1 MLDRIGAGAGDV
13 LVVDD
18 DAEMRRRL
26 RTVLGRQGFA
36 VREAGDGAEALASVR
51 AARPGLVLLD
61 LTMPVMDGFAFLRAL
76 RAMPGGDEVPVV
88 VLSARDLSEEERH
101 DLSAADRILRKGDAS
116 LQDVAAEEVGRL
128 GRLNPSIPVR
138 ATRRLIDRP
147 RVHPSTT
154 GVAR

>member
-1 MLDRIGAGAGDV
+1 
-13 LVVDD
+13 
-18 DAEMRRRL
+18 
-26 RTVLGRQGFA
+26 
-36 VREAGDGAEALASVR
+36 VR

-88 VLSARDLSEEERH
+88 VLSARDVSEEERH

-116 LQDVAAEEVGRL
+116 LQDVAAEVGRL

-138 ATRRLIDRP
+138 ATD
-147 RVHPSTT
+147 
-154 GVAR
+154 G